1 MEVLCYRISYIYKV
15 ILADDLRMTNL
26 GILLVVVSWQ

>member
-1 MEVLCYRISYIYKV
+1 MLCYRISHIYKV
-15 ILADDLRMTNL
+15 ILADDLRMTSL